1 MISERYRQRLKFN
14 LKIKVMRKIHTQNL
28 HFKKNN
34 NVFLK
39 QSNNHVNKNNANEQ
53 IFICR
58 QYFDS
63 REEAETAIK
72 LAIGRILQLGS
83 RASLDGDIEIYYKC
97 KDIIKDAN
105 DYLNQLN

>member
-1 MISERYRQRLKFN
+1 
-14 LKIKVMRKIHTQNL
+14 MRKIHTQNL

-53 IFICR
+53 IFLCR

-83 RASLDGDIEIYYKC
+83 RASLDGDVEIYHKC
-97 KDIIKDAN
+97 KDIINDAN
-105 DYLNQLN
+105 DYLNQLKL